1 MVSESMLRKIF
12 FALLFLDFLFFSV
25 WAFTTVLLIDVSVQT
40 EYIPTII
47 NGIVSS
53 ISIVLGLFGGS
64 ILLALIQSRKKLTNS
79 LAIYV
84 VLWLIIATSLLAT
97 TYYNLLIESYMLA
110 LKVAFIDLLFSLTM
124 LGCTIVLILIAP
136 AK

>member
-1 MVSESMLRKIF
+1 MLRKIF